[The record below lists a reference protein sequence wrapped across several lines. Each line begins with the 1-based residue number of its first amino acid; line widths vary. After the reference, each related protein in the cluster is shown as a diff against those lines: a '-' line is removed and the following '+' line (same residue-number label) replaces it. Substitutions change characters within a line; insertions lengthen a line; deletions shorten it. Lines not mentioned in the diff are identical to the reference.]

1 MKQWLS
7 LLLLVLFLCGLV
19 IQGLRGQRVLLDWKV
34 SIASNDGEGQ
44 GFVYIDKMCQKGV
57 SGPL

>member
-1 MKQWLS
+1 MI
-7 LLLLVLFLCGLV
+7 LFLCRIL
-19 IQGLRGQRVLLDWKV
+19 IQGGLRGQRVLLDLKV
-34 SIASNDGEGQ
+34 SIANDWEGQ

>member
-7 LLLLVLFLCGLV
+7 LPLLVLFLCGLV
-19 IQGLRGQRVLLDWKV
+19 IQGLRGQRVLLDWKA
-34 SIASNDGEGQ
+34 SIANDWEGQ
-44 GFVYIDKMCQKGV
+44 GFVYMDNMCQMWV